1 MLMVE
6 PVHLQSK
13 IFLDMP
19 DIGYSKPTQPLMIS
33 SLKFDFVMINLVS
46 STDDTDDIYDNA
58 SWNQREN
65 VGTVAKVPKLSLTM
79 YTTIYLLYM
88 AYCICVYLGQCGG
101 IFRKQLLRHS
111 RKGTHIFPLMDC
123 QMRMPEYFI
132 SFLVFVEFLGEGTLR
147 RFLYTQ
153 LEGWLS

>member
-6 PVHLQSK
+6 PVHLQSM

-19 DIGYSKPTQPLMIS
+19 DIGKPTQPLMIF

-65 VGTVAKVPKLSLTM
+65 VGTVAKVP
-79 YTTIYLLYM
+79 
-88 AYCICVYLGQCGG
+88 
-101 IFRKQLLRHS
+101 
-111 RKGTHIFPLMDC
+111 
-123 QMRMPEYFI
+123 
-132 SFLVFVEFLGEGTLR
+132 
-147 RFLYTQ
+147 
-153 LEGWLS
+153 

>member
-1 MLMVE
+1 
-6 PVHLQSK
+6 
-13 IFLDMP
+13 
-19 DIGYSKPTQPLMIS
+19 
-33 SLKFDFVMINLVS
+33 MINLVS
-46 STDDTDDIYDNA
+46 STDDTDDMTMPAGIKEKCGYGWE
-58 SWNQREN
+58 S
-65 VGTVAKVPKLSLTM
+65 TLTM

-132 SFLVFVEFLGEGTLR
+132 SFLVFVEFLGEGT
-147 RFLYTQ
+147 
-153 LEGWLS
+153 